1 MPKCAGVMPYL
12 AKVATTSTRGGRA
25 GRTLTVTLVALTAM
39 VLAVLLGGAAAAQEP
54 DTPTTVRL
62 AVRNLEPFVI
72 VDGDRL
78 SGFSIELWEEI
89 SERAGLETDYV
100 VVDSVTEQL
109 AAVADGQADAAIGAI
124 SVTGEREATW
134 DFSQPIADGGLAVL
148 TTSSDT
154 SGWWGSLRAI
164 LGVIGWFV
172 ALLIAVLVLA
182 GHAVWLAERHRNPD
196 IPDDYLHGVPEAMW
210 FSVVSVFTVGYG
222 DHVPRS
228 PLGRLVTVGF
238 IIVGIIV
245 VSQFTA
251 SLASQLTAERLTA
264 PVSGVDDLGG
274 RPVATVRG
282 TTAAEE
288 MRSRPVDLVEV
299 DDVEAA
305 GSLLLDGRVDAVV
318 YDAPALEWFA
328 KGDGQGRTTVVGGIF
343 DPEYYAVATTDGSPL
358 TEQIDRALLETRED
372 GTWERIHRDW
382 FD

>member
-1 MPKCAGVMPYL
+1 VRCASV
-12 AKVATTSTRGGRA
+12 V
-25 GRTLTVTLVALTAM
+25 LVV
-39 VLAVLLGGAAAAQEP
+39 VLGCCAGGAAAAQVPEE
-54 DTPTTVRL
+54 PTTVRL

-72 VDGDRL
+72 IDGDRF
-78 SGFSIELWEEI
+78 SGFSIEVWQEI
-89 SERAGLETDYV
+89 AERASLETEYV
-100 VVDSVTEQL
+100 VVDNVTEQL
-109 AAVADGQADAAIGAI
+109 EAVSSGRADAAIGAI

-148 TTSSDT
+148 TTSSDE

-172 ALLIAVLVLA
+172 VLLLIVLVLA

-251 SLASQLTAERLTA
+251 SLASQLTAERLTS
-264 PVSGVDDLGG
+264 PVAGVDDLGG
-274 RPVATVRG
+274 RRVATVEG

-288 MRSRPVDLVEV
+288 MRRRPVELVEV
-299 DDVEAA
+299 DDLDVA
-305 GSLLLDGRVDAVV
+305 GSLLLDGEVDAVV

-328 KGDGQGRTTVVGGIF
+328 KGDGQGRTAVVGGIF
-343 DPEYYAVATTDGSPL
+343 DPEYYAVATMDGSPL
-358 TEQIDRALLETRED
+358 TERIDRALLETRED
-372 GTWERIHRDW
+372 GTWERIHQSW